1 MRVRRIDWTM
11 KTFAFRFVWCGLAA
25 LALAVTGCHTVS
37 TSLVPYVGVPKYP
50 PSDPTKIEIL
60 QKEPTRPHEKLGEVV
75 ASPDDG
81 VPAQKIEEKLRS
93 QAAKL
98 GADAVVLTHDKMQV
112 VGTRVWGPYW
122 APESTAVSA
131 RVIVVIAIK
140 YK

>member
-1 MRVRRIDWTM
+1 M
-11 KTFAFRFVWCGLAA
+11 KKFAFHFMLCGLAA
-25 LALAVTGCHTVS
+25 LALATTGCRTVS
-37 TSLVPYVGVPKYP
+37 TNLVPYVGVPKYP
-50 PSDPTKIEIL
+50 PSDPARVEIL

-81 VPAQKIEEKLRS
+81 VRAQKIEDKLRK

-112 VGTRVWGPYW
+112 TGTRVWGPYW
-122 APESTAVSA
+122 APETTAVSA